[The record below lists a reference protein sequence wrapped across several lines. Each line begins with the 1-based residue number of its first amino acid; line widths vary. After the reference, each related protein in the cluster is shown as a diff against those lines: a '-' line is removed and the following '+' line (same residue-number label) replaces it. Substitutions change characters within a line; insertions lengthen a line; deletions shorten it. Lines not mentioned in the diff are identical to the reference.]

1 MSEDKPQIIEIDP
14 AADAAPSAP
23 APREAPREAPAD
35 PRIAAVDELKEQFEA
50 LKAKSEVAARERTEA
65 LRRAAEAEAEA
76 QRTEQSAQ
84 QTIADSRLNTITT
97 GISAAEAEATAA
109 EEAWAAAMS
118 AGDYAAA
125 ARAQRRM
132 QRAEGNLARLE
143 DAKSELAER
152 PQARR
157 PPSDPVEAFIAGR
170 TARTAA
176 WLRAHADHIVD
187 PVKQRAM
194 ERAHFSALG
203 EGLEPDTDEY
213 FSHVETR
220 LGLRSTQTPAKHDP
234 APVAP
239 VNAGGPAPSANS
251 VRVSLTEGEQRAA
264 TDGTIRWTYDDP
276 KGRFKK
282 GEPIGTAEFARR
294 KYIMRKEGA
303 YDRNIGE

>member
-1 MSEDKPQIIEIDP
+1 MSERIEDKPQIIEIDP
-14 AADAAPSAP
+14 AADAAPAP
-23 APREAPREAPAD
+23 APAPAPALAD

-50 LKAKSEVAARERTEA
+50 LKAKSEIAARERTEA
-65 LRRAAEAEAEA
+65 LRRAQEAEAEA

-152 PQARR
+152 PQVRR

-170 TARTAA
+170 TARTAS

-213 FSHVETR
+213 FAHVETR
-220 LGLRSTQTPAKHDP
+220 LNLRQAAPAKHDP